1 LSAAALCWQLN
12 AKADDDR
19 EQWQRRHPRS
29 YDEARRGYRDYD
41 EDQREGRER
50 RYEEARRG
58 YRDHDRDQRDERE
71 RRYEE
76 GQGSEGRQAHRHHR
90 HKAIHIGPVTIER

>member
-1 LSAAALCWQLN
+1 MRTWALPLVLSAAALCWQLN

-29 YDEARRGYRDYD
+29 DEEARRGYRDYD
-41 EDQREGRER
+41 E
-50 RYEEARRG
+50 
-58 YRDHDRDQRDERE
+58 DQRDERE

>member
-1 LSAAALCWQLN
+1 MRTWALPLVLSAAALGWQLN

-29 YDEARRGYRDYD
+29 Y
-41 EDQREGRER
+41 
-50 RYEEARRG
+50 EEARRG
-58 YRDHDRDQRDERE
+58 DHDRDQRDERE

-90 HKAIHIGPVTIER
+90 HKALHVGPVTIER

>member
-19 EQWQRRHPRS
+19 EQWQRRHPRN
-29 YDEARRGYRDYD
+29 YDEARRGYRDHD
-41 EDQREGRER
+41 E
-50 RYEEARRG
+50 
-58 YRDHDRDQRDERE
+58 DQRDERE